1 MDDPASL
8 GAIVLWLISVTIT
21 WMMAAA
27 ERLFSVVS
35 RSTLEKLV
43 DRQVP
48 HAERLLKLYSD
59 SVSRRR
65 LEIMPVVGRGFAGAL
80 GTGAAIFLASRLVG
94 ESTQTWSVVAMGA
107 TAALVVYL
115 LAWLLPARTM
125 IHDDIE
131 RQVSRLGGPLWTLYG
146 LSFLLT
152 APIEVL
158 LPQPKKNPEQMEAE
172 RAEFKARIED
182 DSDDGVIE
190 AEKADMIHSI
200 ISLPDTMVKEVMVP
214 RVGMACFDKDD
225 GFEELVRFMASSRH
239 TRIPI
244 YQDTVDNILGVVHAK
259 DVLQHTIKRDDDSP
273 SVDALIRDGFV
284 LFVPENKHI
293 DELLRQFRLERK
305 HLAIVVD
312 EYGGTAGLVTLEDLL
327 EEIVGEIRD
336 EYDEGEESEWVWED
350 EKTIVIDGGAAIARV
365 NEETDA
371 EIPEDDG
378 YDTIAGFLYQSFGAI
393 PEPQDAMSHGRW
405 QLVVEEVTGQRI
417 NKVRMTKTPNG
428 SNDDK
433 NVDTHDEE

>member
-1 MDDPASL
+1 
-8 GAIVLWLISVTIT
+8 
-21 WMMAAA
+21 
-27 ERLFSVVS
+27 
-35 RSTLEKLV
+35 
-43 DRQVP
+43 
-48 HAERLLKLYSD
+48 
-59 SVSRRR
+59 
-65 LEIMPVVGRGFAGAL
+65 
-80 GTGAAIFLASRLVG
+80 
-94 ESTQTWSVVAMGA
+94 
-107 TAALVVYL
+107 
-115 LAWLLPARTM
+115 M

-284 LFVPENKHI
+284 LFVPE
-293 DELLRQFRLERK
+293 
-305 HLAIVVD
+305 
-312 EYGGTAGLVTLEDLL
+312 
-327 EEIVGEIRD
+327 
-336 EYDEGEESEWVWED
+336 
-350 EKTIVIDGGAAIARV
+350 
-365 NEETDA
+365 
-371 EIPEDDG
+371 
-378 YDTIAGFLYQSFGAI
+378 
-393 PEPQDAMSHGRW
+393 
-405 QLVVEEVTGQRI
+405 
-417 NKVRMTKTPNG
+417 
-428 SNDDK
+428 
-433 NVDTHDEE
+433 